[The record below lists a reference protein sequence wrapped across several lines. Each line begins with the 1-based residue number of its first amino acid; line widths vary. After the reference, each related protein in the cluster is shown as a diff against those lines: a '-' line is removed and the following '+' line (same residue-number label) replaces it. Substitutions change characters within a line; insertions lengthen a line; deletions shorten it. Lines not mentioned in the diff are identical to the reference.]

1 VDRGGL
7 GFIACV
13 EERCQPLQLRSQ
25 KPKQLSPLS
34 SLGPARS
41 STSFGDATDRYPAQD
56 ARSWRMGAAMR
67 PTEISGELDAM
78 SASLKDVDKRSAD
91 RLTSLSQAMT
101 SDQGV
106 QHWSD
111 VDLRRV
117 FNVER
122 LSYLYALRR
131 QGGYASG
138 VVEFADRVRNV
149 LVLVPILLTW
159 AALAEAT
166 KSYARFLERHPEKS
180 NQPFL
185 LLWQQGFGG
194 EGWRFAPTFSSVAIL
209 DAIIILIIIALTFYS
224 HGRKESHEDQV
235 ADIASRFQAEFENV
249 LAESSVFLATDRASR
264 PAQLASSVESLAERF
279 ERSTQELLT
288 QLQVEHDRLESL
300 AGRREKEFSDF
311 GIFASGL
318 RAGADEMHRLLVD
331 LRQVSTALEGSL
343 DDLTGEVSIAGDQ
356 QRSLLT
362 AVGNLERVTSSA
374 IQSDQ
379 SVARQLALAANS
391 LSETAEK
398 TISGA
403 DAAAQASRAAADAV
417 RGIGQLAQQIADSQG
432 RVEHALSS
440 ETESNRRFAEALQA
454 STSNSQTTA
463 DTLADINSGLAR
475 IRDEFDR
482 LGVQTG
488 QHANAFNG
496 LLVQQ
501 TELSKEISQA
511 ARELGSSGL
520 STSQRQR
527 EVNEDLQ
534 HLVQRLDGLANTL
547 NRLIQLSPNSEN
559 LEKAFTSAIRSELGR
574 PDGTNS
580 ERSERPERPVW
591 SRTPRT

>member
-1 VDRGGL
+1 VDWGGL
-7 GFIACV
+7 GFIARV

-25 KPKQLSPLS
+25 KPKQASPLS
-34 SLGPARS
+34 SQDRPRTS
-41 STSFGDATDRYPAQD
+41 SSDGELTGRNPSVD
-56 ARSWRMGAAMR
+56 ARAWRMGAAMR
-67 PTEISGELDAM
+67 PAEISSELDSMA
-78 SASLKDVDKRSAD
+78 ASLEQVDKRSSE
-91 RLTSLSQAMT
+91 RLTSLSQALT

-138 VVEFADRVRNV
+138 VVELADRIRNV

-166 KSYARFLERHPEKS
+166 KSYANFLENHPEKS

-194 EGWRFAPTFSSVAIL
+194 EANFFAPTFSSVAIL
-209 DAIIILIIIALTFYS
+209 DAIIILIIIALTFYA
-224 HGRKESHEDQV
+224 HGRRESHEDQV
-235 ADIASRFQAEFENV
+235 ADTASRFQAEFENV

-264 PAQLASSVESLAERF
+264 PAQLAMSVENLAERF

-311 GIFASGL
+311 GVFASGL

-343 DDLTGEVSIAGDQ
+343 DDLSGEVSIAGDQ

-379 SVARQLALAANS
+379 SVMRQLAMAANS

-417 RGIGQLAQQIADSQG
+417 RGIGQLAQQISDSQS
-432 RVEHALSS
+432 RVEQSLSG

-463 DTLADINSGLAR
+463 ETLGTLNTGLGR
-475 IRDEFDR
+475 LRDEFDR

-488 QHANAFNG
+488 QHANAFNQ
-496 LLVQQ
+496 LLAQQ
-501 TELSKEISQA
+501 TELSQDISQA
-511 ARELGSSGL
+511 ARDLGTAGL

-559 LEKAFTSAIRSELGR
+559 LEKAFTAALRSELGR
-574 PDGTNS
+574 TEPSSPD
-580 ERSERPERPVW
+580 RPERPAW